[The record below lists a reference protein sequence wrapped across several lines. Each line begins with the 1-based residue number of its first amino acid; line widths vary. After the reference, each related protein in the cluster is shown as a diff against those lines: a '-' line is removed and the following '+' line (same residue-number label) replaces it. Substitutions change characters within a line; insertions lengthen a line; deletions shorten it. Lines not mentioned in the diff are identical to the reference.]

1 MAIVYGVH
9 KYNTSEALNL
19 QLGQAGFDVVGE
31 HDSTTQSPPD
41 ENGRAGVWIA
51 LQCLAAVTPGS
62 TAYASQ
68 FCQLTAAC
76 NEGDDLTS
84 VFLQPGDI
92 IYGSFFAQGC
102 HRFHAAGS
110 IPMEALGKSG
120 RRLIKEDMT
129 SILTNN

>member
-9 KYNTSEALNL
+9 KYNTSEALIL

-92 IYGSFFAQGC
+92 IYGSF
-102 HRFHAAGS
+102 
-110 IPMEALGKSG
+110 SG
-120 RRLIKEDMT
+120 VVNH
-129 SILTNN
+129 TNSNATLLAYRG